1 MTLVSYGE
9 LSEFD
14 GESTLCPYLFI
25 SESRYI
31 IWIASLLS
39 THHLRPTK
47 QLEADCMK
55 NKISIAEYLYFLSV
69 KYEVDF
75 DQLIEGLIHARENQ
89 EVSCGKLLIEC
100 RRKAMEYDV
109 FLITSDDK
117 VVAQFF
123 VPKYFL
129 DQPNHFGSPSCNYLL
144 RRIAARDIPETPKQI
159 RDLRFGMKRIDI
171 KARVLDVPKATVVYT
186 RYGEYARVTNALIAD
201 ETGAIKLCLWN
212 ERADAVLVD
221 SVVQIT
227 NANVTKFRGENQ
239 LTLGRNARL
248 SMVESVGF
256 PSSKEIERENVS
268 SKVLHNCAHV

>member
-1 MTLVSYGE
+1 M
-9 LSEFD
+9 
-14 GESTLCPYLFI
+14 
-25 SESRYI
+25 R
-31 IWIASLLS
+31 
-39 THHLRPTK
+39 
-47 QLEADCMK
+47 

-100 RRKAMEYDV
+100 RRKAIEYDV
-109 FLITSDDK
+109 FLFTNDDK

-123 VPKYFL
+123 IPRYLL
-129 DQPNHFGSPSCNYLL
+129 DQPNQFGDPTCNYLL
-144 RRIAARDIPETPKQI
+144 RRITARDIPENPKHI

-171 KARVLDVPKATVVYT
+171 KARVLDVPKATVVHT

-201 ETGAIKLCLWN
+201 ETGTIKLCLWN
-212 ERADAVLVD
+212 ERVNAVLID

-239 LTLGRNARL
+239 LTLGRNAGL
-248 SMVESVGF
+248 NMVESAGF
-256 PSSKEIERENVS
+256 PSSKEIERERLLQN
-268 SKVLHNCAHV
+268 AA

>member
-1 MTLVSYGE
+1 M
-9 LSEFD
+9 
-14 GESTLCPYLFI
+14 
-25 SESRYI
+25 R
-31 IWIASLLS
+31 
-39 THHLRPTK
+39 
-47 QLEADCMK
+47 

-69 KYEVDF
+69 KYKVDY
-75 DQLIEGLIHARENQ
+75 DQLIEGLIHAREKQ

-109 FLITSDDK
+109 FLITNSGK

-123 VPKYFL
+123 IPRYFL
-129 DQPNHFGSPSCNYLL
+129 DQPNHFGDPTCNYLL
-144 RRIAARDIPETPKQI
+144 KRIAARDIPEDPKQI

-171 KARVLDVPKATVVYT
+171 KARVLNVPKAKLVYT

-212 ERADAVLVD
+212 ERINTVLVD

-239 LTLGRNARL
+239 VTLGRNAGL
-248 SMVESVGF
+248 SMIESAGF
-256 PSSKEIERENVS
+256 PSSKEIERERLLRS
-268 SKVLHNCAHV
+268 AA

>member
-1 MTLVSYGE
+1 M
-9 LSEFD
+9 
-14 GESTLCPYLFI
+14 
-25 SESRYI
+25 R
-31 IWIASLLS
+31 
-39 THHLRPTK
+39 
-47 QLEADCMK
+47 

-69 KYEVDF
+69 KYEVDY
-75 DQLIEGLIHARENQ
+75 DQLIDGLIHARDKH

-100 RRKAMEYDV
+100 RRKAIEYDV
-109 FLITSDDK
+109 FLITNDDK

-123 VPKYFL
+123 IPRYFL
-129 DQPNHFGSPSCNYLL
+129 DQPNHFGEPACNYLL
-144 RRIAARDIPETPKQI
+144 KRIAARDIPEDPKHI

-186 RYGEYARVTNALIAD
+186 RYGGCARVTNALIAD

-239 LTLGRNARL
+239 LTLGRNSGL
-248 SMVESVGF
+248 SMVESAGF
-256 PSSKEIERENVS
+256 PSSKEIERERLLQS
-268 SKVLHNCAHV
+268 AP

>member
-1 MTLVSYGE
+1 M
-9 LSEFD
+9 
-14 GESTLCPYLFI
+14 
-25 SESRYI
+25 R
-31 IWIASLLS
+31 
-39 THHLRPTK
+39 
-47 QLEADCMK
+47 

-69 KYEVDF
+69 KYKVDY
-75 DQLIEGLIHARENQ
+75 DQLIEGLIHAREKQ

-100 RRKAMEYDV
+100 RQKAMEYDV
-109 FLITSDDK
+109 FLITNSGK

-123 VPKYFL
+123 IPRYFL
-129 DQPNHFGSPSCNYLL
+129 DQPNNFGDPTCNYLL
-144 RRIAARDIPETPKQI
+144 KRIAAQDIPEDPKQI

-171 KARVLDVPKATVVYT
+171 KARVLNIPKATVVYT

-227 NANVTKFRGENQ
+227 NASVTKFRGENQ

-248 SMVESVGF
+248 SMVESADF
-256 PSSKEIERENVS
+256 PSSKEIEREHLLQNT
-268 SKVLHNCAHV
+268 